1 MDHAAAVLDPFSRI
15 AREHVMARATTTSD
29 YGWIRFASFVL
40 FFAGVMRI
48 FDAIWAFGYNGPLPQ
63 SLKHALLG
71 DSLQTYAWLFL
82 ACGIVLIAAG
92 IGVLYLSELGRW
104 VGVGA
109 AVIGGLSAMTWMP
122 YYPEWSLLYI
132 GLAIMVMYA
141 LIVHGRSPR
150 LTLGT

>member
-1 MDHAAAVLDPFSRI
+1 
-15 AREHVMARATTTSD
+15 MARTTTSSD

-48 FDAIWAFGYNGPLPQ
+48 FDAIWAFGYDGQLPQ
-63 SLKHALLG
+63 SLKHALFG

-92 IGVLYLSELGRW
+92 IAVLYLSELGRW

-109 AVIGGLSAMTWMP
+109 AAIGALSAVPWMP
-122 YYPEWSLLYI
+122 YYPGWSVLYI
-132 GLAIMVMYA
+132 GLALVVMYA
-141 LIVHGRSPR
+141 LIVRGRSQG
-150 LTLGT
+150 LTLAT

>member
-1 MDHAAAVLDPFSRI
+1 MSST
-15 AREHVMARATTTSD
+15 MADTATPRD

-48 FDAIWAFGYNGPLPQ
+48 FDAIWAFGYKGRLPQ
-63 SLKHALLG
+63 SLKHALFG

-104 VGVGA
+104 IGVIAAVVGA
-109 AVIGGLSAMTWMP
+109 LSAMAWMP
-122 YYPEWSLLYI
+122 YYPEWSVMYI
-132 GLAIMVMYA
+132 GLALLVMYA
-141 LIVHGRSPR
+141 LIVHGRRSSGM
-150 LTLGT
+150 TYAT

>member
-1 MDHAAAVLDPFSRI
+1 MM
-15 AREHVMARATTTSD
+15 EEQTTPRD

-48 FDAIWAFGYNGPLPQ
+48 FDAIWAFGYDGRLPQ

-71 DSLQTYAWLFL
+71 DSLNTYAWLFL
-82 ACGIVLIAAG
+82 AVGVVLIAAG

-109 AVIGGLSAMTWMP
+109 AVIGALSAMTWMP

-132 GLAIMVMYA
+132 GLALLVMYA
-141 LIVHGRSPR
+141 LIVRGRSSG
-150 LTLGT
+150 LTYAT

>member
-1 MDHAAAVLDPFSRI
+1 MMEQD
-15 AREHVMARATTTSD
+15 ATPRD

-40 FFAGVMRI
+40 FFAGIMRI

-71 DSLQTYAWLFL
+71 DSLNTYAWLFL

-109 AVIGGLSAMTWMP
+109 AIIGALTAMTWMP
-122 YYPEWSLLYI
+122 YYPEWSLLYV
-132 GLAIMVMYA
+132 GLALFVLYA
-141 LIVHGRSPR
+141 LLVRGRSSGM
-150 LTLGT
+150 TYAT